1 MGSDYIQ
8 SNAVTVEVFMQMYVW
23 RLLKTAEIPPS
34 ILFSKQKEE
43 MIGLLLLS
51 MRVWLALKV

>member
-34 ILFSKQKEE
+34 ILFSKQEE